1 MYMRIIKAL
10 FMLILL
16 AGCSS
21 NNSQNFTKQPNS
33 VKNTTIRKIE
43 LDTLLLDSI
52 ETSFEIESSIND
64 NKIYLVDKYMNY
76 LYEYNTEGN
85 LIKRYLGNGRA
96 RNETTIGRIS
106 SHTFLDDGIFFL
118 NPNADYYF
126 YDNDFIFKD
135 MFNISYQNPEWNL
148 HNIYEDPLAYTQR
161 YNDIVCRQYEGN
173 VYFNVHLAHEQV
185 NIISSTKEHL
195 RKNANILEINSK
207 THDFGRLLAVGY
219 PKSYYEDTYNKAIM
233 SSVNFDIDK
242 KGTFYVTYEADSLIY
257 VYDKDFTML
266 KCYGFAGRDMDLDY
280 TLTTTPKEVGKNYR
294 NEKNTKGYYNWL
306 EYVDETGMLFRSYKK
321 GVSALSDGLQ
331 IFKNGIMIG
340 DVDVPKGTR
349 VMGYIAPYYYSYII
363 PNDKLETL
371 TIYRFQL

>member
-1 MYMRIIKAL
+1 MYMWIIKAL

-21 NNSQNFTKQPNS
+21 NNSQNFTKKPNS

-106 SHTFLDDGIFFL
+106 SHTFLDDGIFFF

-126 YDNDFIFKD
+126 YDNDFIFKE

-148 HNIYEDPLAYTQR
+148 HNIYEDPLAYSQR
-161 YNDIVCRQYEGN
+161 YNDIVCRQYGGN
-173 VYFNVHLAHEQV
+173 IYFNVHLQQPLA
-185 NIISSTKEHL
+185 NIITTTKKHL
-195 RKNANILEINSK
+195 KRNANILEVKPNEK
-207 THDFGRLLAVGY
+207 GFGRLLAIGY
-219 PKSYYEDTYNKAIM
+219 PHSYKKDSQTKAVL
-233 SSVNFDIDK
+233 SAVNFDIDTD
-242 KGTFYVTYEADSLIY
+242 GLFYVTYEADSLIY
-257 VYDKDFTML
+257 VYDNSFNML
-266 KCYGFAGRDMDLDY
+266 QCYGFAGRDMDLNY
-280 TLTTTPKEVGKNYR
+280 THANTPEEVGKIYR
-294 NEKNTKGYYNWL
+294 SERNSKGYYNWL

-321 GVSALSDGLQ
+321 GESALSDGLQ

>member
-33 VKNTTIRKIE
+33 VKNTTIIKIE

-106 SHTFLDDGIFFL
+106 SHTFLDDGIFFF

-148 HNIYEDPLAYTQR
+148 HNIYEDPLAYSQR
-161 YNDIVCRQYEGN
+161 YSDIVCRQYGGN
-173 VYFNVHLAHEQV
+173 IYFNVHLQHPLA
-185 NIISSTKEHL
+185 NIITTTKKHL
-195 RKNANILEINSK
+195 KRNANILEVKPNEK
-207 THDFGRLLAVGY
+207 GFGRLLAIGY
-219 PKSYYEDTYNKAIM
+219 PNSYKKDSQTKAVL
-233 SSVNFDIDK
+233 SSVNFDIDTA
-242 KGTFYVTYEADSLIY
+242 GHFYVTYEADSLIY
-257 VYDKDFTML
+257 VYDNSFNML
-266 KCYGFAGRDMDLDY
+266 QCYGFAGRDMDLNY
-280 TLTTTPKEVGKNYR
+280 TQANNLKEAKSIYHSER
-294 NEKNTKGYYNWL
+294 NSKGYYNWL